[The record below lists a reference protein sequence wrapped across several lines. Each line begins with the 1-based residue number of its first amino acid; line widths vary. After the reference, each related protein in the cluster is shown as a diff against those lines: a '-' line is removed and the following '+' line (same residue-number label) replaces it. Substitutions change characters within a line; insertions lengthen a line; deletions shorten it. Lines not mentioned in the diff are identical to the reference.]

1 MSENPA
7 PAPAAKASARI
18 QQNLLAA
25 SERRLLN
32 WLCARMPNWVTPDQL
47 TALGMAGAGMT
58 FAGYALS
65 HGNPAILWLAVAGYV
80 VNWFG
85 DSLDGSLARHRSCER
100 PRFGYFI
107 DHSCDAMATFLILGG
122 LGLSPY
128 VRLDVALLATIGYLL
143 MSIHAFL
150 FAKVS
155 GEFRL
160 SYAAAGPTELRLML
174 IGLTIAMYLQGPE
187 PGFVAP
193 VSGFDIFVG
202 TAAMVLVGLFIG
214 QTMMAARRLSR
225 LDLEER
231 LKHEG

>member
-1 MSENPA
+1 MSAEAPPPA
-7 PAPAAKASARI
+7 AAKASARI

-32 WLCARMPNWVTPDQL
+32 WLCARMPGWVTPDQL
-47 TALGMAGAGMT
+47 TALGMAGAAMT
-58 FAGYALS
+58 FAGYAFS
-65 HGNPAILWLAVAGYV
+65 EGNRAMLWLAVAGYV

-85 DSLDGSLARHRSCER
+85 DSLDGSLARHRGCER

-107 DHSCDAMATFLILGG
+107 DHSCDAVATFLILGG

-128 VRLDVALLATIGYLL
+128 VRLDVALVATIGYLL

-174 IGLTIAMYLQGPE
+174 IGLSVAMYVQGPQ
-187 PGFVAP
+187 PGWFAP
-193 VSGFDIFVG
+193 VSGFDVFVG
-202 TAAMVLVGLFIG
+202 TAATVLIGLFIG
-214 QTMMAARRLSR
+214 QTLMAARRLNQ